1 VTGVDYETILVA
13 IEGAVATVTLNRPP
27 FNPLNSK
34 VFQEL
39 EAACTRLE
47 ADPNIRAVILTG
59 AGERAF
65 AAGADV
71 TELAQLTPLGVHAFN
86 RVSWRA
92 MKKLEDLSKPTVAA
106 LRGLVL
112 GGGCEL
118 SLCCDFRVA
127 ADNAKFAQPEL
138 NLAIIPGGGATQRLP
153 RLIGMARAKEL
164 IFLGETIDA
173 ATALQ
178 YGLVHR
184 VVPADKLMEEAKALA
199 ERLAAKPPVALAT
212 LKRVMHAGINVDLD
226 TGLLFE
232 NEGFVVNFSSEDAQ
246 EGLKAFLEKRKPVFR
261 GR

>member
-1 VTGVDYETILVA
+1 MEFETILVSK
-13 IEGAVATVTLNRPP
+13 EGAVATITLNRPP
-27 FNPLNSK
+27 LNPLNSK

-39 EAACTRLE
+39 EAACQDLE
-47 ADPNIRAVILTG
+47 ADPEVRAVILTG

-71 TELAQLTPLGVHAFN
+71 SELGRQTPVGAHAFC
-86 RVSWRA
+86 RTSWRA
-92 MKKLEDLSKPTVAA
+92 FNKLENLPKPTIAA

-118 SLCCDFRVA
+118 ALCCDFRIA
-127 ADNAKFAQPEL
+127 AENARFAQPEL
-138 NLAIIPGGGATQRLP
+138 NLGIIPGGGATQRLP

-164 IFLGETIDA
+164 IFLGDTIDA

-184 VVPADKLMEEAKALA
+184 VVPTEKLMEEVKALA
-199 ERLAAKPPVALAT
+199 EKLAAKPPVAIAT
-212 LKRVMHAGINVDLD
+212 LKRVMHVGMNVDLYS
-226 TGLLFE
+226 GLLLE
-232 NEGFVVNFSSEDAQ
+232 TEGFVANFASEDAQ
-246 EGLKAFLEKRKPVFR
+246 EGLKAFLEKRPPVFR